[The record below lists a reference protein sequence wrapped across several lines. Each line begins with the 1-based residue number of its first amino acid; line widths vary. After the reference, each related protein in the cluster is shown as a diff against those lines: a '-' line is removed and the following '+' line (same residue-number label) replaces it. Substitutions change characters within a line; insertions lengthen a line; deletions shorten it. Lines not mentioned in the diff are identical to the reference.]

1 MKSLGRLVRWVLVF
15 NCLTVIL
22 ATGCAATPTIEA
34 TPLGP
39 TQADDLEPTAY
50 LPLVVTPES
59 LPTERLQPSDLV
71 YRGAFRLPDSPGT
84 PDDVGWE
91 WGGSAMTYYPNGD
104 PAGDADGYP
113 GSLFGAGH
121 DQTQYLS
128 EISIPVPIISAAKDV
143 NELNTAVSL
152 QPFSN
157 IRGSL
162 YDHLDWEMPRV
173 GLAYLPQQGSQT
185 TDKLYFSW
193 AMHAPGNDTDA
204 GATHGWCELD
214 LAAPQTAGIWQVGG
228 YVKYVTSDYMFDI
241 PQVWADTYTPG
252 QYLATGR
259 YRDGGQGAQG
269 PALFAIGPWNEGN
282 PPLPDSTIAATP
294 LLLYDDVTA
303 ANPLTMDDYHHSDE
317 WSGGV
322 WLTVGEKTAV
332 IFVGTKGQ
340 GENWYGC
347 ADGTD
352 QPPWPDDCNR
362 GWWSTSFV
370 GQILF
375 YDPADFAAVA
385 QDSMEPSAPQPYAT
399 LDIDSYLYHIQS
411 TQEWFHVGATA
422 FDRQRGLLYLFE
434 PHGDGDKPLVHVW
447 QVE

>member
-1 MKSLGRLVRWVLVF
+1 MSRLVWLALLL
-15 NCLTVIL
+15 NCLIVFWVASCAPAPL
-22 ATGCAATPTIEA
+22 AEA

-39 TQADDLEPTAY
+39 AATAADLTPAAY

-59 LPTERLQPSDLV
+59 LPTERLQPADLV

-104 PAGDADGYP
+104 PAGEADGYP

-143 NELNTAVSL
+143 DELNTAVSL
-152 QPFSN
+152 QPFTN

-173 GLAYLPQQGSQT
+173 GLAYLPKQGSQT

-214 LAAPQTAGIWQVGG
+214 LSAPQTAGIWQVGG

-282 PPLPDSTIAATP
+282 PPLPDSTIAAAP
-294 LLLYDDVTA
+294 LLLYDDVTVE
-303 ANPLTMDDYHHSDE
+303 NPLMMDNYHHSDE
-317 WSGGV
+317 WSGAV
-322 WLTVGEKTAV
+322 WLTAGEKTAV
-332 IFVGTKGQ
+332 IFAGTKGQ
-340 GENWYGC
+340 GDNWYGC
-347 ADGTD
+347 ADGSD

-362 GWWSTSFV
+362 GWWSTTFV
-370 GQILF
+370 GQMIF

-385 QDSMEPSAPQPYAT
+385 QGTMAPGDPQPYAT
-399 LDIDSYLYHIQS
+399 LDIDPFLYHIQS
-411 TQEWFHVGATA
+411 TQEWFHVGAAA
-422 FDRQRGLLYLFE
+422 FDRAHGLLYLFE